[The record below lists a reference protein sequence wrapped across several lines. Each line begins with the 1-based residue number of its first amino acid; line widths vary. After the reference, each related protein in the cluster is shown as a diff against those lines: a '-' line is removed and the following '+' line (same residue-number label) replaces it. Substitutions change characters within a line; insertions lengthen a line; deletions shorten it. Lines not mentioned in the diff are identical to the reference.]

1 MFTIFNFAE
10 KTIPILLSISSV
22 LFLCSSCSQIKN
34 NSSNHEA
41 PSFSPEVEVI
51 EIGKNSFTDKLKATG
66 TLESPQSTE
75 LTSEIAGKIIY
86 LNIPEGQFVKEG
98 HILAKVNNTTN
109 QAEIEVAKAKLENAQ
124 TNYNRM
130 KSLKEEGAI
139 SQQALDNT
147 QEVVRVA
154 EGEFN
159 RVNAVSSM
167 TLILAPFSGVP
178 SIRKISLGQYID
190 PGDPIVRISQ
200 IDPIYL
206 LFSLPEQYISEVMV
220 GQEVSFNLDN
230 KEYKAKVTVV
240 DPYIDPN
247 TRTVQIKATARNPR
261 MELLPGRFASISL
274 SIKNIKD
281 AILIPTEALIQEGEK
296 KQVALVSKDNV
307 VAFQEVSIGTWNKD
321 FILISSGLMTGDT
334 VITSGHQKVFP
345 GSKVITKTYNP
356 IHNKILDKEIL
367 E

>member
-1 MFTIFNFAE
+1 MFKVIE
-10 KTIPILLSISSV
+10 KTFPALLLISSI
-22 LFLCSSCSQIKN
+22 LFLCSCSQIPN
-34 NSSNHEA
+34 NSSTNKA
-41 PSFSPEVEVI
+41 SSFFTEVEVI
-51 EIGKNSFTDKLKATG
+51 EIGEKSFTNKLQATG

-86 LNIPEGQFVKEG
+86 LNIPEGRFINEG
-98 HILAKVNNTTN
+98 HILAKINNTTN
-109 QAEIEVAKAKLENAQ
+109 EAEIEVAKAKLENAQ

-139 SQQALDNT
+139 SQQTLDNT
-147 QEVVRVA
+147 LEILRVS
-154 EGEFN
+154 EGELN

-167 TLILAPFSGVP
+167 TIITAPFSGIP
-178 SIRKISLGQYID
+178 SIRKISLGEYID

-206 LFSLPEQYISEVMV
+206 LFSLPEKYVSEVMV
-220 GQEVSFNLDN
+220 GQEVSFNIDN
-230 KEYKAKVTVV
+230 KEYKAKVIVV

-247 TRTVQIKATARNPR
+247 TRTVQIKATARNPK
-261 MELLPGRFASISL
+261 MELLPGRFASVSL
-274 SIKNIKD
+274 NIKSIKD

-307 VAFQEVSIGTWNKD
+307 VTFQEVSIANWDKD
-321 FILISSGLMTGDT
+321 SILISSGLMAGDM

-345 GSKVITKTYNP
+345 GSKVSTKPYNP

>member
-1 MFTIFNFAE
+1 MFKIIE
-10 KTIPILLSISSV
+10 KALPVLLSISSV
-22 LFLCSSCSQIKN
+22 LFLCSCSQIKN
-34 NSSNHEA
+34 NSSSNKAH
-41 PSFSPEVEVI
+41 SFSAEVEVI
-51 EIGKNSFTDKLKATG
+51 EIGKDSFTNKLKATG
-66 TLESPQSTE
+66 SLESPQSTE

-86 LNIPEGQFVKEG
+86 LNIPEGQFVNEG
-98 HILAKVNNTTN
+98 HTLARVNNTTN

-124 TNYNRM
+124 TNHNRM
-130 KSLKEEGAI
+130 KSLKEEGAV
-139 SQQALDNT
+139 SQQTLDNT
-147 QEVVRVA
+147 LEVLRVA
-154 EGEFN
+154 EGELN

-167 TLILAPFSGVP
+167 TVITAPFSGVP

-206 LFSLPEQYISEVMV
+206 LFSLPEQYIAEVML
-220 GQEVSFNLDN
+220 GQEVAFNIDN

-247 TRTVQIKATARNPR
+247 TRTVQIKATTRNPK

-274 SIKNIKD
+274 NINSIKD

-307 VAFQEVSIGTWNKD
+307 VIFQEVSISNWDKD
-321 FILISSGLMTGDT
+321 SILVSSGLMAGDI

-345 GSKVITKTYNP
+345 GSKVTPKPYNP